1 MSRFDNTPFKNPHFK
16 DLAAFKDEYQRS
28 ISDPKYFLNKAKQEL
43 SWFREPTRSNEGTF
57 TTPKWFG
64 DGQINISYNV
74 LIGMLKK
81 HQTKLQ
87 LSGRGINKTNL
98 SIFHTKSYKKRFQN
112 LLTV

>member
-64 DGQINISYNV
+64 DGQINISYNC
-74 LIGMLKK
+74 IDRHAEK
-81 HQTKLQ
+81 TP
-87 LSGRGINKTNL
+87 NKTAIIWQGL
-98 SIFHTKSYKKRFQN
+98 AR
-112 LLTV
+112 